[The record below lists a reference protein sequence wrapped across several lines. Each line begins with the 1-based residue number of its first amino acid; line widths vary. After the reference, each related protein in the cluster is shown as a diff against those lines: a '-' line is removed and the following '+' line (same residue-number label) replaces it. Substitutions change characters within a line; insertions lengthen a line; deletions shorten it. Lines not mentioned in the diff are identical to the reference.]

1 MFAEQVHTAFIAKA
15 SSGSAVLS
23 MGPDDFDSVMGC
35 NLLRRLRRAQYC
47 SRGRGSVPNEVARTF
62 LRCCESYSSH
72 HFAAEESIAFLR
84 GREVQH
90 LSCSVK
96 FVYLEQLEHPI
107 SVLSITMQK
116 AQNQSPRSPL
126 QDIAGTAVNQTTDA
140 SLSPPQSPTKPTR
153 RSLRLSVGAS
163 RLQGPAAPGHVST
176 QTLAAQASAPTV
188 QATAPTAQAPA
199 PTQAARA
206 PAAHAPVV
214 RLPAVLPSMQ
224 APTRQISSIT
234 GPRVPPSGAHGPEL
248 GTASATS
255 VRCLPPSH

>member
-1 MFAEQVHTAFIAKA
+1 
-15 SSGSAVLS
+15 

-126 QDIAGTAVNQTTDA
+126 QDIAGTRRQSDHRRQSVSSPIAHQADPSIA
-140 SLSPPQSPTKPTR
+140 SG
-153 RSLRLSVGAS
+153 SVLVPVGSKA
-163 RLQGPAAPGHVST
+163 PAAPGHVST

-188 QATAPTAQAPA
+188 QATAPTAQAPRA
-199 PTQAARA
+199 DSGCSGSGCSCACRPT
-206 PAAHAPVV
+206 P
-214 RLPAVLPSMQ
+214 
-224 APTRQISSIT
+224 
-234 GPRVPPSGAHGPEL
+234 
-248 GTASATS
+248 
-255 VRCLPPSH
+255 RCLAQHAGPNKADQLHYRAQSSSVWCSRA